1 MEINGSVKSIVARNL
16 SDLRMKS
23 GMTQLQLAEALSYSD
38 KAVSKWERGESLPD
52 LEVLIRIAEIYEVDL
67 DYLISPDHDDRYS
80 SSPKERRRRAVRNY
94 FFITIMSVLLVWLIA
109 SLVFVILV
117 GVWGY
122 KWVFALSFLYAVPVS
137 CIVLLVLNTVWFG
150 GRKNFYIISVLMWSC
165 LATIVA
171 TIHAFTGKFFP
182 LIFILAIPGQIIITL
197 WCLLNNPD
205 HLKPNRD
212 NSRP

>member
-1 MEINGSVKSIVARNL
+1 
-16 SDLRMKS
+16 
-23 GMTQLQLAEALSYSD
+23 MTQLQLAEALSYSD

-67 DYLISPDHDDRYS
+67 DYLISAEHDDRYS

-150 GRKNFYIISVLMWSC
+150 GRKSLRMFAVLLPVFFSVGMKQAYNSAKAISVR
-165 LATIVA
+165 
-171 TIHAFTGKFFP
+171 
-182 LIFILAIPGQIIITL
+182 
-197 WCLLNNPD
+197 N
-205 HLKPNRD
+205 
-212 NSRP
+212 

>member
-67 DYLISPDHDDRYS
+67 DYLISADHDDRYS
-80 SSPKERRRRAVRNY
+80 SSPRERKKRARRNY
-94 FFITIMSVLLVWLIA
+94 LFITVMAVLLVWLIA
-109 SLVFVILV
+109 SLVFIILV
-117 GVWGY
+117 GIWGY

-165 LATIVA
+165 LATVVA
-171 TIHAFTGKFFP
+171 TIHAFTGRFFP
-182 LIFILAIPGQIIITL
+182 LVFILGIPGQIIITL

-205 HLKPNRD
+205 HLKPNRLT
-212 NSRP
+212 